1 MSGSDSIEVVETGL
15 LNTVQDLG
23 RPGLRKFGVGSA
35 GAMDGFALAAANL
48 MVGNPVGAAG
58 IEVTT
63 FPFRIRINARRRLAA
78 TGADAHLVVG
88 DQRLPPWWSIRVEP
102 GTEIRFE
109 APRHGMRG
117 YLAVAGGIA
126 VAEVLGSRSTDLKAG
141 FGGPDGRMLERGQSL
156 PLGSREADC
165 SAGWDSFG
173 IAPPEK
179 RMPLMPPRDVADGT
193 TAVRVLPAAEHGE
206 LTDEAH
212 TAFWTSEWQLSTSS
226 NRVGYRLVGPAL
238 RLHRPIELL
247 SHGILPGVIQLPPS
261 GQPMIQMS
269 DANTC
274 GGYPKIGLVI
284 GPDLWRLAQVRL
296 GRRIRFLEVSLAQAL
311 AARDELDAAL
321 AAIRHTTS
329 RLLTKTGSTAN

>member
-1 MSGSDSIEVVETGL
+1 MTGPGSIEIVETGL

-23 RPGLRKFGVGSA
+23 RPGLRMYGVGSA

-48 MVGNPVGAAG
+48 MVGNPTSAAG

-63 FPFRIRINARRRLAA
+63 FPFRIRIDTGRRIAV
-78 TGADAHLVVG
+78 TGADARLVVG
-88 DQRLPPWWSIRVEP
+88 DRVLPPWWSMRVEP
-102 GTEIRFE
+102 GTEFRLE

-141 FGGPDGRMLERGQSL
+141 FGGPDGRMLQRGQNL
-156 PLGSREADC
+156 PLGSLAADC

-173 IAPPEK
+173 IAPPER
-179 RMPLMPPRDVADGT
+179 RMPLTPPPDVGDGT
-193 TAVRVLPAAEHGE
+193 TVVRVLAAAEHDE
-206 LTDEAH
+206 LTDEAR
-212 TAFWTSEWQLSTSS
+212 TTFWAAEWQLSTSS
-226 NRVGYRLVGPAL
+226 NRVGYRLMGPAL

-284 GPDLWRLAQVRL
+284 GADLWRLAQVRL
-296 GRRIRFLEVSLAQAL
+296 GRRIRFVEVSLEQAL

-321 AAIRHTTS
+321 ATLRRTTS
-329 RLLTKTGSTAN
+329 RLLTKTGWTAN

>member
-1 MSGSDSIEVVETGL
+1 MSGAGSVDVMDTGL

-48 MVGNPVGAAG
+48 MVGNPVDAAG

-63 FPFRIRINARRRLAA
+63 FPFRMRLNVRRRVAA
-78 TGADAHLVVG
+78 TGADTRLVIG
-88 DQRLPPWWSIRVEP
+88 KQMLPPWWSIRVEP
-102 GTEIRFE
+102 GTEVRVE
-109 APRHGMRG
+109 APRRGMRG

-126 VAEVLGSRSTDLKAG
+126 VAEILGSRSTDLKAG
-141 FGGPDGRMLERGQSL
+141 FGGSDGRMLQRGQNL
-156 PLGSREADC
+156 PLGHLDADC

-173 IAPPEK
+173 IATPET
-179 RMPLMPPRDVADGT
+179 RMPLAPLTAVGDGT
-193 TAVRVLPAAEHGE
+193 TVVRVLPAAEHGE
-206 LTDEAH
+206 LVEEARN
-212 TAFWTSEWQLSTSS
+212 AFWASEWQLSTSS
-226 NRVGYRLVGPAL
+226 NRVGYRLMGPVL
-238 RLHRPIELL
+238 RLHRPLELL

-284 GPDLWRLAQVRL
+284 GADLWRLAQVRL
-296 GRRIRFLEVSLAQAL
+296 GRRIRFSEVSLAQAL

-321 AAIRHTTS
+321 AAIRHTTFK
-329 RLLTKTGSTAN
+329 LLTKARWAAN